1 MTKTNAEQ
9 LSTVVLHLLKG
20 KQLCV
25 PLALR
30 TNHVLEIK

>member
-1 MTKTNAEQ
+1 MMKTNAEQ
-9 LSTVVLHLLKG
+9 LSRLKG

-25 PLALR
+25 PLALK